1 MTSPVNATRT
11 FLIDLAERAGKT
23 FYQTAV
29 ASLTVSLAG
38 SGLSLAN
45 LPTLSV
51 AEKIGGSAAL
61 AGIAAVL
68 SMLSSVVSGL
78 KTGTASAS
86 KAVADSTPG
95 TTGVHAA
102 DVPPLDTPIPHAAIL
117 PVDIDGLP
125 PIPADPAAAEVA
137 A

>member
-1 MTSPVNATRT
+1 VTATKT

-23 FYQTAV
+23 FYQTAA
-29 ASLTVSLAG
+29 ASLTASLAG
-38 SGLSLAN
+38 SGLSIAN

-86 KAVADSTPG
+86 KAVADSTPSTSG
-95 TTGVHAA
+95 AHAA
-102 DVPPLDTPIPHAAIL
+102 DVPPLDTPVPAGVIPPA
-117 PVDIDGLP
+117 DIDGLP
-125 PIPADPAAAEVA
+125 PIPAVPAAEPGARL
-137 A
+137 